1 VTNSSIDK
9 KRARFTAIA
18 ALSEGA
24 LAILMERPNATL
36 VRVSNISSSDWGV
49 KLKVTCVATPGMN
62 PLGRTNRSSGD
73 MSAAWEVFS
82 FSASEWSAAYVSW
95 RLHFA
100 PELIEKVC
108 VIAGQMAEQG
118 NQIDYSNVVK
128 CLVEYEA
135 AHPLF
140 P

>member
-1 VTNSSIDK
+1 MTNSSIDK
-9 KRARFTAIA
+9 KRARFT
-18 ALSEGA
+18 
-24 LAILMERPNATL
+24 
-36 VRVSNISSSDWGV
+36 
-49 KLKVTCVATPGMN
+49 
-62 PLGRTNRSSGD
+62 
-73 MSAAWEVFS
+73 

-108 VIAGQMAEQG
+108 VVASQMAEQG

-128 CLVEYEA
+128 CLVEYEV